1 MKKFIA
7 VVLAITSMLVFMM
20 GALKLAEINKNRYYA
35 NAICEQEGG
44 ELHFYFDNQ
53 EFVWVLGE
61 GDKIPGRNVVLVI
74 ESNGTDEYSDDEI
87 INYRAR

>member
-1 MKKFIA
+1 MKKFVA
-7 VVLAITSMLVFMM
+7 VVLVITSLLVLMM
-20 GALKLAEINKNRYYA
+20 GAFKVAEINKNRYYA
-35 NAICEQEGG
+35 NAICEQKGG

-53 EFVWVLGE
+53 EFIWVLGE
-61 GDKIPGRNVVLVI
+61 GDKIPGRNVVLVM

>member
-1 MKKFIA
+1 MKKFVA
-7 VVLAITSMLVFMM
+7 VVLVITSLLVLIM
-20 GALKLAEINKNRYYA
+20 GASKVAEINKNRYYA

-44 ELHFYFDNQ
+44 ELHFYFSNQ
-53 EFVWVLGE
+53 EFVWELGE
-61 GDKIPGRNVVLVI
+61 GDKIPGRNVVLVM